1 MVIHGIGIGALPYWT
16 MIKALTEEGPV
27 IVAHMPFVS
36 VRYAPI
42 CPDIPQTVAAF
53 SEVLE
58 AFQFNGAVVVAHS
71 FGSAVASW
79 LIQYAPKT
87 VKGAVLMDPAVMCI
101 HLRKLL
107 FNFVY
112 AEQSLDGVEGL
123 LRSELYINN
132 CLRRNF
138 YWYTAALFGED
149 LVSACPS
156 LVVLSEEDSGVPSK
170 EAFQM
175 LQAVREAQGGSGQGE
190 TANKFKVLMLEGQ
203 GHGGFLS
210 CGDSQQQILL
220 HTKLLYRHVTS
231 GGERAGQGAAS
242 DSAGGVPPLASWQ
255 WEFMRWKAIK
265 GESDQGSGASCST
278 PGDPSHPPSSP
289 LASGSS
295 ISGSAAAQSCAA
307 VVNVEAPRS
316 SALGPNP
323 DNITKV
329 GCGGVGGGG
338 GGCSGFKHQGLGLKH
353 QGVTQGSA
361 LPSASSWWRALRWHT
376 S

>member
-1 MVIHGIGIGALPYWT
+1 
-16 MIKALTEEGPV
+16 
-27 IVAHMPFVS
+27 
-36 VRYAPI
+36 
-42 CPDIPQTVAAF
+42 
-53 SEVLE
+53 
-58 AFQFNGAVVVAHS
+58 
-71 FGSAVASW
+71 VASW

-112 AEQSLDGVEGL
+112 AQQSLDSVEGL

-220 HTKLLYRHVTS
+220 HTKLLYRHVTA

-242 DSAGGVPPLASWQ
+242 DSAGRVPSLASWQ

-278 PGDPSHPPSSP
+278 PDNPLHPPSSP